1 MAVSVDP
8 NELRLPLKKAH
19 ASEEQ
24 GYVVYHD
31 PQILTVVQLKTLLTE
46 HNLPMG
52 GNKSV
57 LIERLAKFAENPSG
71 WSIMYRAVH
80 AAIRA
85 QQLFGPNT
93 MPRSTSRKKWQVK
106 MIPPN
111 LLPVHALCGS
121 LLTVWQRP

>member
-24 GYVVYHD
+24 GYVIYHD
-31 PQILTVVQLKTLLTE
+31 LQILTVAQLKTLLTE
-46 HNLPMG
+46 RNLPMG

-71 WSIMYRAVH
+71 WSIMYRAVRKCQRGGSVPNPASKRTGKSS
-80 AAIRA
+80 AAICA
-85 QQLFGPNT
+85 QQLFGPT
-93 MPRSTSRKKWQVK
+93 LCRGQLSRKKW
-106 MIPPN
+106 P
-111 LLPVHALCGS
+111 
-121 LLTVWQRP
+121 